1 MADQGTT
8 GLAYV
13 YCSYKER
20 RDHTT
25 VNLIASILQQ
35 LIQDDDVVPADVLTL
50 YRHHARRKG
59 SIPTLIE
66 LSKLLQSQVCR
77 LSTVFIAVDAL
88 DERREGDTETAD
100 DFLEELRALQPH
112 VRLFVTS
119 RPSAAIELELKD
131 AIRLQVLAHDTD
143 VRTYLEQR
151 IARTPRLK
159 RHVDKDPT
167 LREGITNTIIEKS
180 KGM

>member
-1 MADQGTT
+1 M
-8 GLAYV
+8 

-20 RDHTT
+20 GDHTT
-25 VNLIASILQQ
+25 VDLIANILQQ
-35 LIQDDDVVPADVLTL
+35 LIQDDDAIPTDVLTL

-59 SIPTLIE
+59 SSPTLID
-66 LSKLLQSQVCR
+66 LSKLLRSQVGR
-77 LSTVFIAVDAL
+77 HSTVYIAVDAI
-88 DERREGDTETAD
+88 DERREGDDETID

-131 AIRLQVLAHDTD
+131 AIRLEVLARDTD

-167 LREGITNTIIEKS
+167 LREAITNTIIERS